1 MAECRNPEC
10 RKGYTPGV
18 IVVGK
23 GNANAPVVGST
34 MRYGWVNCRA
44 CSPKDKDPPY
54 SHVARAPA
62 EIQERARLADQ
73 KAPYVNQAPAQR
85 PRLEALASTVAPA
98 APVPNSNDRLL
109 SQIEKLT
116 DQVSELLEENRALRR
131 RLDSEGTLSPPL
143 KKIVKNRK
151 GGNGTKDCK

>member
-1 MAECRNPEC
+1 MTSMAECRNPEC

-18 IVVGK
+18 IASGK
-23 GNANAPVVGST
+23 GNANVPVVGAV
-34 MRYGWVNCRA
+34 MRWGWVNCRA

-85 PRLEALASTVAPA
+85 PRLEALATSTPAPAPAPSNSTV
-98 APVPNSNDRLL
+98 DKLL
-109 SQIEKLT
+109 SQ
-116 DQVSELLEENRALRR
+116 V
-131 RLDSEGTLSPPL
+131 
-143 KKIVKNRK
+143 
-151 GGNGTKDCK
+151 